1 MCGSST
7 TVGLTLTSE
16 EKPPVQGAADVAVI
30 AGRGIDRLVTATEKG
45 LPTLAKSME
54 VYTPTAE
61 EMQTF
66 RDVAIPAAKAFFRL
80 WAKTER
86 NGLKNIW
93 QLSKPCNKN

>member
-1 MCGSST
+1 MDDLDHMP
-7 TVGLTLTSE
+7 GLYVWVINDSWLNALTSE
-16 EKPPVQGAADVAVI
+16 EKTAVQGAADVAVI

-66 RDVAIPAAKAFFRL
+66 RDVAIPAAKAFLRKL

-86 NGLKNIW
+86 MG
-93 QLSKPCNKN
+93 